1 MEKNGWVVCLCVCVS
16 VLRSILSA
24 LNYHSSTV
32 HVCVCVFNPVSF
44 LMCVAAG

>member
-1 MEKNGWVVCLCVCVS
+1 MDGKKNGWVVRVCMCE
-16 VLRSILSA
+16 LRSIQSA

-32 HVCVCVFNPVSF
+32 CVCVFDPGSF